1 MAYAITQGLLDD
13 LKRKSIDLYLNNSKV
28 TYARTAANGAALKM
42 TATNGSVFSKVYFLD
57 PVMLSEVLW
66 TLDAAK
72 LNATIATPT
81 SSMTLYYEGTFVEPP
96 FVALRISQQS
106 IDQWAA
112 DNMVMSVGGVS
123 VVDGQ
128 QIMGG
133 VEVKLTVSGNYI
145 LKSASFTDPITLS
158 TQSFVIA
165 PDGKTGTLTF
175 EYGKGSNFGSSA
187 MRYEVENVA
196 PIFVK
201 GSNSVYRIADENL
214 EEFTQRRFT
223 VPTSGDRVLDY
234 GQFILGFIKL
244 PFLINEE
251 NIIGSQI
258 VKLGPASTGIRADL
272 IDRDRMV
279 FDLGTISTPAPEG
292 SALDFEG
299 TECVLHLPFAN
310 SVNIDPQY
318 VIGQDLKI
326 ELSINLY
333 DGGGDY
339 NLTSSKI
346 GAVFD
351 TVTCM
356 LDIAIPFANVEGGIP
371 NKNNPSNVSVGVDNE
386 IRTAFIE
393 VKRTPLEMP
402 DGFFTA
408 AVAVE
413 GALSGVSG
421 YVEVENVALQVKA
434 TQTEKERIAQ
444 VLKGGVIL

>member
-13 LKRKSIDLYLNNSKV
+13 LERKSINLYLNGSKV
-28 TYARTAANGAALKM
+28 TYARNAANGAALKM
-42 TATNGSVFSKVYFLD
+42 TAINGSVFSKVYFLD
-57 PVMLSEVLW
+57 PVMLDDVLW

-72 LNATIATPT
+72 LNATIATPN
-81 SSMTLYYEGTFVEPP
+81 SSMKLYYEGTFVQPP
-96 FVALRISQQS
+96 FVALRINQQS
-106 IDQWAA
+106 IDKWAA
-112 DNMVMSVGGVS
+112 DNMVMSVGGMP

-145 LKSASFTDPITLS
+145 LKSASFTDPVTLEE
-158 TQSFVIA
+158 QSFVVA
-165 PDGKTGTLTF
+165 SDGKSGVLTF
-175 EYGKGSNFGSSA
+175 AYGKGSFSSTV
-187 MRYEVENVA
+187 MKYEVENVA

-201 GSNSVYRIADENL
+201 GSNSVYRIADADL
-214 EEFTQRRFT
+214 EKFTQQRFT
-223 VPTSGDRVLDY
+223 VPTTGDRVLDY

-244 PFLINEE
+244 PFLINAE

-279 FDLGTISTPAPEG
+279 FDLGTISTPAPKG

-434 TQTEKERIAQ
+434 TQTEKERIVNA
-444 VLKGGVIL
+444 LKGGVIL